1 MDPAVEVATERRPE
15 WLKIRLHTGPNY
27 REVKALVRGLNL
39 HTVCEEAHCPNIY
52 ECWEHRTAT
61 YMILGSIC
69 TWRCAYCAV
78 QTGKPM
84 PVDWAEPFRVAKA
97 VKVMGLKH
105 AVVTSVSRNDL
116 PDGGAEVFA
125 RTIRAIRALN
135 PECTVEVLIPDFRG
149 SEEALRTVLDARPD
163 VLNHNIE
170 TVRRLHR
177 KIRPAGRYW
186 RSIELLRKSKELA
199 PEVPTKSGII
209 VGMGET
215 KDEILET
222 MADLR
227 SARVDLLTIG
237 QYLRPSKN
245 HWPVVKYYTPEEFEE
260 LKVEGLKMGF
270 AHVESGPLVR
280 SSYHAWEQV
289 DEMRRRA
296 SVENG

>member
-1 MDPAVEVATERRPE
+1 MDPAAEVATERRPE

-27 REVKALVRGLNL
+27 REIKSLVRGLNL

-97 VKVMGLKH
+97 VKVMGLRH

-135 PECTVEVLIPDFRG
+135 PECTIEVLIPDFRG
-149 SEEALRTVLDARPD
+149 SEAALRTVLEAHPD

-177 KIRPAGRYW
+177 KVRPAGRYW
-186 RSIELLRKSKELA
+186 RSIELLRRSKEIT
-199 PEVPTKSGII
+199 PDIPTKSGII
-209 VGMGET
+209 IGMGET

-227 SARVDLLTIG
+227 AAKVDLLTIG

-245 HWPVVKYYTPEEFEE
+245 HWPVMKYYTPQEFEE
-260 LKVEGLKMGF
+260 LKAEGLKMGF

-289 DEMRRRA
+289 DEMQRRA
-296 SVENG
+296 STSNG